1 MAIDREEIKK
11 WLEGWVKK
19 NNTFRFAD
27 DTENSK
33 AHNYVQ
39 VIPWPKEKDPYR
51 GWVHYEVIKRNE
63 QWFAEFHIELYKCQG
78 RDSLE
83 KKLNET
89 LNKTDG
95 VEGAFLRGIFRDSY
109 CANRYWRSRCPILT
123 EDELMSDLNLLKALV
138 DESGI
143 LKSQVG
149 GGSGNGEPSVGIKT
163 VSLEEVLVSNLRV
176 PNYQRGYCWRMEDV
190 RRMMND
196 VYVWQ
201 NNHDSGNYNIGTVV
215 LKMEEINS
223 QKKWY
228 TIIDGQQRLTTF
240 AMFARLLQQQNPTQ
254 QQNPAL
260 GKFDPGE
267 NNRQGNA
274 IGYLVRARDVLKT
287 FIDGERQVNLKRL
300 SINVVLLSASE
311 SDDLAYLFF
320 NHTNSLGKRLTDYE
334 LLKGH
339 HLRFVDTPSRSVDRD
354 AAAKKTVEIWN
365 RLARP
370 LEVGISDNSVNS
382 AVVEKGM
389 ETILHKTLYRLRKW
403 EAGERFSPWADDL
416 PSHDLFHHFST
427 DDEPYAGVLSSARAV
442 DYDSIVRDGSE
453 FFDYAETYRWKFAA
467 YLQTAAV
474 GLLYCNL
481 QGHSNDVLFDIIRA
495 LGFLFYDRFGEKYLP
510 EALYC
515 IAYRVSEIRN
525 KGRVMR
531 RYVGD
536 MSISGISNWAMP
548 SFLSS
553 KINRANHESILFSML
568 LDPALDYKT
577 GNKPTPTMKAYWAA
591 VAKLISALESK
602 MEVSKVKSRAKAHK
616 EQLEKEVK

>member
-1 MAIDREEIKK
+1 MAIDRETVAR
-11 WLEGWVKK
+11 WL
-19 NNTFRFAD
+19 
-27 DTENSK
+27 K
-33 AHNYVQ
+33 AWIEPYDSFYLVESPEASEDCNYVQ
-39 VIPWPKEKDPYR
+39 VVPWPKEKDPYQ

-63 QWFAEFHIELYKCQG
+63 QWFAEFHVELYKSQG
-78 RDSLE
+78 RDLLE
-83 KKLNET
+83 EKFNET

-95 VEGAFLRGIFRDSY
+95 VGCSFLRGIFRDSY
-109 CANRYWRSRCPILT
+109 SANRYWRSRCPILT
-123 EDELMSDLNLLKALV
+123 EDELMSDLNLLKVLV

-143 LKSQVG
+143 LKSQDG
-149 GGSGNGEPSVGIKT
+149 GDRGNGEPSVGIKT
-163 VSLEEVLVSNLRV
+163 VSLEEVLICNLRV

-201 NNHDSGNYNIGTVV
+201 KNHDSGNYNIGTVV
-215 LKMEEINS
+215 LKMDKTNS
-223 QKKWY
+223 QEECY

-240 AMFARLLQQQNPTQ
+240 ALFARLLQQPNLK
-254 QQNPAL
+254 L
-260 GKFDPGE
+260 GAFDLGE
-267 NNRQGNA
+267 NNRRRES
-274 IGYLVRARDVLKT
+274 IEYLVRARDVIKT

-339 HLRFVDTPSRSVDRD
+339 HLRFVDMASRSVDRD

-365 RLARP
+365 KLARP
-370 LEVGISDNSVNS
+370 LEVDTSNNSS
-382 AVVEKGM
+382 ADMAVIEKGM
-389 ETILHKTLYRLRKW
+389 ETILHKTLFRLRKW

-416 PSHDLFHHFST
+416 PSHELFHHFST
-427 DDEPYAGVLSSARAV
+427 DDEPIAGVLSSARAV

-453 FFDYAETYRWKFAA
+453 FFGYAEAYRWKFAA

-474 GLLYCNL
+474 GMLYDNL
-481 QGHSNDVLFDIIRA
+481 RGHSNDVLFDIIRA

-515 IAYRVSEIRN
+515 ITYRVSEIRK
-525 KGRVMR
+525 KGRVMQ

-536 MSISGISNWAMP
+536 TSISGISKWAMP

-553 KINRANHESILFSML
+553 QINRANHESILFSML
-568 LDPALDYKT
+568 LDPALDYTVNTKS
-577 GNKPTPTMKAYWAA
+577 TPTMKAYWSAA
-591 VAKLISALESK
+591 CNLISALEYR
-602 MEVSKVKSRAKAHK
+602 MEVSKVKSRTKDHK
-616 EQLEKEVK
+616 KQLGCGTEQKEEK

>member
-1 MAIDREEIKK
+1 MAIDRNTIKE
-11 WLEGWVKK
+11 WLRVWVSQLS
-19 NNTFRFAD
+19 
-27 DTENSK
+27 DTEGFRLAEDTDDSVSR
-33 AHNYVQ
+33 NYVQ
-39 VIPWPKEKDPYR
+39 VIPWNKEKDPYN
-51 GWVHYEVIKRNE
+51 GWVHFEVIKRNE
-63 QWFAEFHIELYKCQG
+63 QWFAEFHVELYKSQG
-78 RDSLE
+78 RESLE
-83 KKLNET
+83 EKLNAALET
-89 LNKTDG
+89 DS
-95 VEGAFLRGIFRDSY
+95 FLRGIFCDSY
-109 CANRYWRSRCPILT
+109 SANRYWRSRCPIQT
-123 EDELMSDLNLLKALV
+123 PEDLNADFDLLRKLV
-138 DESGI
+138 GKSGI
-143 LKSQVG
+143 LKSKNENEG
-149 GGSGNGEPSVGIKT
+149 CDTPVGIKT
-163 VSLEEVLVSNLRV
+163 MSLVEALGFNLRV

-201 NNHDSGNYNIGTVV
+201 KNHDSGNYNIGTVV
-215 LKMEEINS
+215 LKMDKSNS
-223 QKKWY
+223 VEKWY

-240 AMFARLLQQQNPTQ
+240 AMFARLLPQQNPT
-254 QQNPAL
+254 L

-267 NNRQGNA
+267 NNRQGNT

-300 SINVVLLSASE
+300 SINVVLLSATESLSASE
-311 SDDLAYLFF
+311 LDDLAYLFF

-370 LEVGISDNSVNS
+370 LKVGTSDKCS
-382 AVVEKGM
+382 AIIENGM
-389 ETILHKTLYRLRKW
+389 EAVLHKTLYRLRKW
-403 EAGERFSPWADDL
+403 AAGERFSPWADDL
-416 PSHDLFHHFST
+416 PSHDIFHHFST

-442 DYDSIVRDGSE
+442 DYDSIVRDGPE

-467 YLQTAAV
+467 YLQTAAIGV
-474 GLLYCNL
+474 LYDNL
-481 QGHSNDVLFDIIRA
+481 QGHSNDVLFDIIRT

-515 IAYRVSEIRN
+515 ITYRVSEIRN
-525 KGRVMR
+525 KGRVMQ

-536 MSISGISNWAMP
+536 MSVSGISKWAMH

-553 KINRANHESILFSML
+553 QINRANHESILFSML

-577 GNKPTPTMKAYWAA
+577 NNKTQTMRAYWTA
-591 VAKLISALESK
+591 VAEVISTLK
-602 MEVSKVKSRAKAHK
+602 PMMEVARVKSRAEDHEK
-616 EQLEKEVK
+616 QLVKEVK

>member
-1 MAIDREEIKK
+1 MAIDREEVKK
-11 WLEGWVKK
+11 WLEGWVKQ
-19 NNTFRFAD
+19 NNTFRFAE

-33 AHNYVQ
+33 AHDYVQ

-89 LNKTDG
+89 LNKTYG
-95 VEGAFLRGIFRDSY
+95 AEGSFLRCIFRDSY
-109 CANRYWRSRCPILT
+109 SANRYWRSRCPILT
-123 EDELMSDLNLLKALV
+123 EEELMSDLNQLKALV
-138 DESGI
+138 DKSGI
-143 LKSQVG
+143 LKSQDG
-149 GGSGNGEPSVGIKT
+149 ESSGNGEPSVGIKT
-163 VSLEEVLVSNLRV
+163 ASLEKVLVCNLRV

-201 NNHDSGNYNIGTVV
+201 KNHDSGNYNIGTVV
-215 LKMEEINS
+215 LKKDKSNSKEE
-223 QKKWY
+223 WY

-240 AMFARLLQQQNPTQ
+240 AMFARLLQQQNPTI
-254 QQNPAL
+254 
-260 GKFDPGE
+260 GKFDLGE
-267 NNRQGNA
+267 NNRQGKT

-300 SINVVLLSASE
+300 SINVVILSASE

-339 HLRFVDTPSRSVDRD
+339 HLRFVDTDSQSIDRD

-365 RLARP
+365 RLSRP
-370 LEVGISDNSVNS
+370 LEVSMSDKCVNS
-382 AVVEKGM
+382 AVIEKGM

-427 DDEPYAGVLSSARAV
+427 DDEPIAGVFSSARSI

-453 FFDYAETYRWKFAA
+453 FFDYAEAYRWKFAA

-474 GLLYCNL
+474 GLLYDNL
-481 QGHSNDVLFDIIRA
+481 RGHSNDVLFDIIRA

-510 EALYC
+510 EALYS
-515 IAYRVSEIRN
+515 ITYRVSEIRN
-525 KGRVMR
+525 KGRVMQ

-536 MSISGISNWAMP
+536 PSISGISKWAMP
-548 SFLSS
+548 NFLSS
-553 KINRANHESILFSML
+553 QINRVNHESILFSML
-568 LDPALDYKT
+568 LDPALDYT
-577 GNKPTPTMKAYWAA
+577 VDTKPTPTMKAYWTAA
-591 VAKLISALESK
+591 CNLISALEHR
-602 MEVSKVKSRAKAHK
+602 MEVSKAKLRAEDHK
-616 EQLEKEVK
+616 KQLGCGAEQKEEK

>member
-1 MAIDREEIKK
+1 MAIDRVVIKEWLRK
-11 WLEGWVKK
+11 W
-19 NNTFRFAD
+19 AD
-27 DTENSK
+27 QYIGFCLVADTEDSVNCD
-33 AHNYVQ
+33 YVQ

-63 QWFAEFHIELYKCQG
+63 QWFAEFHVELYKSPA
-78 RDSLE
+78 RDSLVN
-83 KKLNET
+83 KLDET
-89 LNKTDG
+89 LNKAFP
-95 VEGAFLRGIFRDSY
+95 VENSYLRAVFRDSRY
-109 CANRYWRSRCPILT
+109 ANRYWRSRCPILT
-123 EDELMSDLNLLKALV
+123 KDDLKTDFDLLKNLV
-138 DESGI
+138 EESGI
-143 LKSQVG
+143 LKSQDG
-149 GGSGNGEPSVGIKT
+149 GGSGNGEPPVGIKT
-163 VSLEEVLVSNLRV
+163 VSLEEVLVCNLRV

-196 VYVWQ
+196 AYVWQ
-201 NNHDSGNYNIGTVV
+201 KNHESGNYNIGTVV
-215 LKMEEINS
+215 LKMDKPKSEEE
-223 QKKWY
+223 WY

-240 AMFARLLQQQNPTQ
+240 AMFARLLPQQNPT
-254 QQNPAL
+254 L
-260 GKFDPGE
+260 GKFDSGE
-267 NNRQGNA
+267 NNRQGNT

-339 HLRFVDTPSRSVDRD
+339 HLRFVDTASQSVDRG
-354 AAAKKTVEIWN
+354 AAAEKTVEIWN
-365 RLARP
+365 RLSRP
-370 LEVGISDNSVNS
+370 LEVGMSDKSVNS
-382 AVVEKGM
+382 AVIEKGM

-453 FFDYAETYRWKFAA
+453 FFDYAEAYRWKFAA

-474 GLLYCNL
+474 GLLYDNL
-481 QGHSNDVLFDIIRA
+481 RGHSNDVLFDIIRA

-515 IAYRVSEIRN
+515 ITYRVSEIRN
-525 KGRVMR
+525 KGRVMQ

-536 MSISGISNWAMP
+536 TSISGISKWAMP

-553 KINRANHESILFSML
+553 QINRANHESILFSML

-577 GNKPTPTMKAYWAA
+577 NNKPTQTMKAYWTAA
-591 VAKLISALESK
+591 AKLISALKPK
-602 MEVSKVKSRAKAHK
+602 MEVSKVQSRTKDHEK
-616 EQLEKEVK
+616 QLEKEVK

>member
-11 WLEGWVKK
+11 WLEGWVKQ
-19 NNTFRFAD
+19 NNTYRFAE
-27 DTENSK
+27 DTENAR

-39 VIPWPKEKDPYR
+39 VIPLPKEKDPYR

-89 LNKTDG
+89 LNKTYG
-95 VEGAFLRGIFRDSY
+95 VEGSFLRGIFRDSY
-109 CANRYWRSRCPILT
+109 SANRYWRSRCPVLT

-143 LKSQVG
+143 LRSQAG
-149 GGSGNGEPSVGIKT
+149 GDSGNGELSVGIKT
-163 VSLEEVLVSNLRV
+163 VPLEEVLVCNLRV

-201 NNHDSGNYNIGTVV
+201 KNHDSGNYNIGTVV
-215 LKMEEINS
+215 LKMDKTNS
-223 QKKWY
+223 QEECY

-240 AMFARLLQQQNPTQ
+240 AMLARLLQQQNLT
-254 QQNPAL
+254 L
-260 GKFDPGE
+260 GKFDLGE
-267 NNRQGNA
+267 NNRQGKT

-339 HLRFVDTPSRSVDRD
+339 HLRFVDTASQSVDRG
-354 AAAKKTVEIWN
+354 AAAEKTVEIWN
-365 RLARP
+365 RLLRP
-370 LEVGISDNSVNS
+370 LEVGMSDKSVNC
-382 AVVEKGM
+382 AVIEKGM

-416 PSHDLFHHFST
+416 PSHDLFRHFST
-427 DDEPYAGVLSSARAV
+427 DDEPYVGVHSSARAV

-453 FFDYAETYRWKFAA
+453 FFDYAEAYRWKFAA
-467 YLQTAAV
+467 YLQTAAA
-474 GLLYCNL
+474 GLLYGNL
-481 QGHSNDVLFDIIRA
+481 RGHSNDVLFDIIRA

-515 IAYRVSEIRN
+515 ITYRVSEIRN
-525 KGRVMR
+525 KGRVMQ

-536 MSISGISNWAMP
+536 TSISGISKWAMP

-553 KINRANHESILFSML
+553 QINRANHESILFSML

-577 GNKPTPTMKAYWAA
+577 NNKPTQTMKAYWTAA
-591 VAKLISALESK
+591 AKLISALKPK
-602 MEVSKVKSRAKAHK
+602 MEVSKVQSRAEDHEK
-616 EQLEKEVK
+616 QLEKEVK